1 MARYKVIINT
11 DSYKKRR
18 CSKKNWEPGTMND
31 YMEAINGW
39 HTTEHSLRE
48 VMWRLQ
54 MFQGQ
59 GFPISEY
66 DTEKDE
72 LSERYRKWESKKCN
86 TITYLDKLCG
96 FERKQFLTG
105 YDFTQ
110 GYFSIGNMIEKL
122 KKEGVVRIPFSY
134 LYDMRQYCKN
144 MNGCYMEITKI

>member
-11 DSYKKRR
+11 DSYKKKR

-96 FERKQFLTG
+96 FERKQLLTG
-105 YDFTQ
+105 YGFTQ
-110 GYFSIGNMIEKL
+110 GYFSIGNMIEKTQ
-122 KKEGVVRIPFSY
+122 KRRS
-134 LYDMRQYCKN
+134 CKN
-144 MNGCYMEITKI
+144 SI